1 MSNPHLPLPQHAI
14 QINSVF
20 DQSVQIVLD
29 NLSLTSQRVYL
40 RTYTAWMEFAQD
52 HEFDVMDLSF
62 EHIRAFITQADVA
75 KTTRQNR
82 LSHMRKL
89 LELLAI
95 GSDDYKPHY
104 QAVKSFLKVKA
115 QADDTSRPERHK
127 RALSP
132 HEATQLLSVWNSNT
146 SDMGL
151 RNNAVIRLLIFTGLR
166 RSELVMLRWTDI
178 NREDMTLTVRHG
190 KGDKERVVAIVDPST
205 KTLMALQD
213 LETAQGT
220 TYQYVFPSMT
230 RGKNPSFADDRPCS
244 DKTVDRIVKA
254 TADKAQLGE
263 LAPHDLRR
271 THITEGL
278 NSGATIADMQAQAG
292 HVNASTTLGYAQAT
306 DAVKR
311 RDRITFRFA

>member
-1 MSNPHLPLPQHAI
+1 MSLPLLSLPQQSI
-14 QINSVF
+14 QLNTLF

-40 RTYTAWMEFAQD
+40 RTYTAWIDFAGD
-52 HEFDVMDLSF
+52 HQFDVMDLSF
-62 EHIRAFITQADVA
+62 DHVRAFITQADVA

-115 QADDTSRPERHK
+115 QAEDTRRPERHK

-132 HEATQLLSVWNSNT
+132 HEATQLLAVWNSDR

-151 RNNAVIRLLIFTGLR
+151 RNHSLIRLLIFTGLR
-166 RSELVMLRWTDI
+166 RSELVALRWTDI
-178 NREDMTLTVRHG
+178 HREDMTLTVRHG
-190 KGDKERVVAIVDPST
+190 KGDKERVVAIVDPSDRT
-205 KTLMALQD
+205 RTALDD
-213 LETAQGT
+213 LEIAQGS
-220 TYQYVFPSMT
+220 TYTYVFPAMT
-230 RGKNPSFADDRPCS
+230 RGRKPTFAEDQPLT
-244 DKTVDRIVKA
+244 DKTVDRVVKL

-278 NSGATIADMQAQAG
+278 NSGASIADMQAQAG
-292 HVNASTTLGYAQAT
+292 HVNASTTLNYAQAT

>member
-1 MSNPHLPLPQHAI
+1 MSDALLPLPQHSI
-14 QINSVF
+14 QLNSLF

-40 RTYTAWMEFAQD
+40 RTYNAWNEFAHDSQ
-52 HEFDVMDLSF
+52 FDVLDLTF

-115 QADDTSRPERHK
+115 QADDTTRPERHK

-132 HEATQLLSVWNSNT
+132 HEATQLLSVWSNDT

-151 RNNAVIRLLIFTGLR
+151 RNNAMIRLLIYTGLR
-166 RSELVMLRWTDI
+166 RSELVALRWTDI
-178 NREDMTLTVRHG
+178 NFEDMTLTVRHG
-190 KGDKERVVAIVDPST
+190 KDDKERVVAIVDPST
-205 KTLMALQD
+205 KTSVALND
-213 LETAQGT
+213 LGTAQDQ
-220 TYQYVFPSMT
+220 TYTYIFPSMT
-230 RGKNPSFADDRPCS
+230 RGRNPTFADDKPLT
-244 DKTVDRIVKA
+244 DKTVDRVVKTSSQRA
-254 TADKAQLGE
+254 GLGD

-278 NSGATIADMQAQAG
+278 NTGATVADMQAQAG
-292 HVNASTTLGYAQAT
+292 HVNASTTLNYAQAT
-306 DAVKR
+306 DALKR